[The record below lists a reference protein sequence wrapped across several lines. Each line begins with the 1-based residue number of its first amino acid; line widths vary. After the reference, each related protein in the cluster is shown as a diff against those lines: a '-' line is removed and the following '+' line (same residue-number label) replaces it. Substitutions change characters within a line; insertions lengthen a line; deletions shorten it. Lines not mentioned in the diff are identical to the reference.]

1 MRFGQLVLAG
11 VLAVLCLAAPTSRA
25 GAQELTLPGAHFA
38 IACENGGNYSLIAA
52 PAVVPGDVVVAHL
65 FLGRRGGMPGRLMPM
80 GEGYR
85 YAGRGIWLDGIRDH
99 ALLYLSKY
107 HPVACT
113 VSRV

>member
-1 MRFGQLVLAG
+1 LVLAG
-11 VLAVLCLAAPTSRA
+11 VLAGLCFASPVSRA
-25 GAQELTLPGAHFA
+25 SAQSLTLPGADYA
-38 IACENGGNYSLIAA
+38 IACENGGNYRLISR
-52 PAVVPGDVVVAHL
+52 PAVVPGDVVTGRL
-65 FLGRRGGMPGRLMPM
+65 FLSPHRGLHVRLIPM

-85 YAGRGIWLDGIRDH
+85 YAGRGVWLDGIRDH

>member
-11 VLAVLCLAAPTSRA
+11 VLAGLCFA
-25 GAQELTLPGAHFA
+25 GPASTASAQSLTLPGADYA
-38 IACENGGNYSLIAA
+38 ISCENGGNYRLIAG
-52 PAVVPGDVVVAHL
+52 PAVVPGDVVTGHL
-65 FLGRRGGMPGRLMPM
+65 FLSPHHGLPVRLMPM

-85 YAGRGIWLDGIRDH
+85 YAGRGVWLDGIRNH

-107 HPVACT
+107 RPVACI